1 MDKCRKRTYRRRV
14 KCSKCHKEIDS
25 DYQQKH
31 VEMKHTGAGANKSFT
46 PVLEKNQIGIG
57 SIFFKSTSVV
67 HKHRHMLPAAQL
79 HPQVHQQMK

>member
-1 MDKCRKRTYRRRV
+1 MDKSRKRTYRRRV

-31 VEMKHTGAGANKSFT
+31 VEMKHTGAGANISFT

-57 SIFFKSTSVV
+57 SFFSN
-67 HKHRHMLPAAQL
+67 L
-79 HPQVHQQMK
+79 HL